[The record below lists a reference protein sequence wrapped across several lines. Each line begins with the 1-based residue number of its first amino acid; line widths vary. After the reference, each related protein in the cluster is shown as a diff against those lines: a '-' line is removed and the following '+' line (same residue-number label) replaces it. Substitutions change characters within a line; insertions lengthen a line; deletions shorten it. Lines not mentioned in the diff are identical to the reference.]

1 MDRRIGGRVGSE
13 REPMNWLAAGHL
25 RGDRPLPSV
34 QSYGAGRAPR
44 AWVDQLWCSTRLPTR
59 STWSR

>member
-25 RGDRPLPSV
+25 RG
-34 QSYGAGRAPR
+34 
-44 AWVDQLWCSTRLPTR
+44 
-59 STWSR
+59 